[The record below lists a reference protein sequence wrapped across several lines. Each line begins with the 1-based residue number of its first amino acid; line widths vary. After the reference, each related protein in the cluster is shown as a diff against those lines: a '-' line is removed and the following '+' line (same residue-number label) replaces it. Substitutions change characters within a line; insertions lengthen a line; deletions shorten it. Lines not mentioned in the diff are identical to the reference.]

1 MQVILINQI
10 DQNSQY
16 NMTYNA
22 NTEDIFLLEIPEL
35 NCDFSS
41 IHFAIHLCSLISCFS
56 VGTIS
61 RFSMNQT
68 SKTPNP
74 ADSLSICTRVD
85 QREQRRSRAAA
96 CILYILTSI
105 PNIQL
110 ISIAIKHF
118 PWFTLPLNNAGAVSV
133 LVSRVKGSDYD
144 LLCVYL
150 SDFHQTA
157 HRPPFF
163 GTTELWLLSG
173 ALWFL
178 GETRIEVVE
187 LAVIQRKCAKCYQN
201 WINRQQLRL
210 MKGIEQE
217 KGSFQVTHEWNFK
230 LYAICW
236 MWVPILQLLCCDIVI
251 YIY

>member
-85 QREQRRSRAAA
+85 QREQRRSRAAV

-105 PNIQL
+105 PNIQFL
-110 ISIAIKHF
+110 SIAIKHF

-201 WINRQQLRL
+201 WINRQQLSWWKAL
-210 MKGIEQE
+210 NKKKGVS
-217 KGSFQVTHEWNFK
+217 K
-230 LYAICW
+230 
-236 MWVPILQLLCCDIVI
+236 
-251 YIY
+251 